1 MSSRLV
7 LCTSRVSGKY
17 GRRRTRIP
25 ADKSRIPFDRALD
38 FANKEKITELLYPL
52 FVHNIGA
59 LLYHPTNQN
68 RTSQVMAAAERR
80 KQEQQGQSLR
90 TSPGGLP
97 SISHPVQQS
106 PHSMGLPPH
115 QPSLPSNNV
124 PQTEGSFHRRQ
135 TFARAIEDIRRAYWK
150 AKLGHEISDV
160 ERWTCP
166 CCGKT
171 TGYTTK
177 SCPSKRD
184 ETSSEDTK
192 EYKNV
197 VKGRK
202 RESANGIE
210 IKILSHGLKT
220 VTGKGN
226 KKRIVKRHKTAVVK
240 DDGPPHDPNAPST
253 STCLV

>member
-1 MSSRLV
+1 MSASLELAITYVTRHQEPLNP
-7 LCTSRVSGKY
+7 VSVMHHYIVQAGYEYVEGEPVVFEAVIAFEHAMDKY
-17 GRRRTRIP
+17 
-25 ADKSRIPFDRALD
+25 
-38 FANKEKITELLYPL
+38 
-52 FVHNIGA
+52 
-59 LLYHPTNQN
+59 PTP
-68 RTSQVMAAAERR
+68 M
-80 KQEQQGQSLR
+80 
-90 TSPGGLP
+90 
-97 SISHPVQQS
+97 
-106 PHSMGLPPH
+106 
-115 QPSLPSNNV
+115 PSNNV

-240 DDGPPHDPNAPST
+240 DDEPPHDPNAPST